1 MLPQYGRQGWS
12 CQNRAEQALSVGLC
26 KTCWVGTFKPALGG
40 YLEVG
45 HADKEGNGIPG

>member
-1 MLPQYGRQGWS
+1 MELSEQSRAGPICGALQDLLGR
-12 CQNRAEQALSVGLC
+12 N
-26 KTCWVGTFKPALGG
+26 FKLALGG